1 MEKTMSE
8 LTHFLHADRSQQD
21 EYKMYLDKVA
31 KEMGRTGRRD
41 DHVDWEAVNEKMKQW
56 WEEKGYKFP

>member
-8 LTHFLHADRSQQD
+8 QIHFLQADKSLLD
-21 EYKMYLDKVA
+21 AYKNHLDQVA
-31 KEMGRTGRRD
+31 QEMGRTNSRD
-41 DHVDWEAVNEKMKQW
+41 DHVDWVAVNEKMHQW